1 MRIVI
6 TIPVS
11 MEGIAGYMLDHTP
24 AAAPTHILDISVKM
38 KVIFSKFHSKLNII
52 MYSLYYGII
61 VIIITPLDTQ
71 Y

>member
-11 MEGIAGYMLDHTP
+11 MEGIVGCMLDHTP
-24 AAAPTHILDISVKM
+24 AAAPTHILGISVKM